1 MPVLSNQKETTMSR
15 NLAASGSKLSPVVS
29 ALMVCLALAA
39 CSKQPS
45 SSTPAAAAGPE
56 ATADSDASYSDLK
69 ARQEELARR
78 EAAVAEKERE
88 LQLAQREAKVADQE
102 QQLAREKQEAE
113 AAAAKAAAARDSAL
127 KVAAAK
133 KAAASKA
140 ASSKMAA
147 SSGSSKPPEPVF
159 QNVEV
164 AAGTPLTLALASDL
178 SSKTARPGDSFE
190 ATVASNL
197 TVGGRV
203 VVPTGTRITGNVT
216 EVISGSHAI
225 GATPTLG
232 LKFNQLELED
242 GQIIPITGE
251 LMEQGASEKVSDT
264 AKILGGAAVGA
275 VLGHQVK
282 TNNRGK
288 VIGGLLGGAVGA
300 IAAKNTGSE
309 VELASGSTLTLTTGE
324 PFMVKVRS

>member
-1 MPVLSNQKETTMSR
+1 V
-15 NLAASGSKLSPVVS
+15 
-29 ALMVCLALAA
+29 LAA
-39 CSKQPS
+39 CSKQAPPS
-45 SSTPAAAAGPE
+45 APAAATPE
-56 ATADSDASYSDLK
+56 PAADTTSDTSESDLK
-69 ARQEELARR
+69 ARQEDLARR

-102 QQLAREKQEAE
+102 QQLAREKKEAE
-113 AAAAKAAAARDSAL
+113 AAAAKAAAARDAAL
-127 KVAAAK
+127 KAATAK
-133 KAAASKA
+133 KAAAARA
-140 ASSKMAA
+140 ASSKASE
-147 SSGSSKPPEPVF
+147 SSGASAPAEPVM
-159 QNVEV
+159 QSVEV
-164 AAGTPLTLALASDL
+164 AAGTPITVALSSAL

-190 ATVASNL
+190 ATVASN
-197 TVGGRV
+197 VSVNGRV
-203 VVPTGTRITGNVT
+203 VVPVGTRVTGNVT
-216 EVISGSHAI
+216 EVISGSHSI
-225 GATPTLG
+225 GAVPTLG

-275 VLGHQVK
+275 ILGHQVK

-300 IAAKNTGSE
+300 VAAKNTGSE

-324 PFMVKVRS
+324 PLTVKVRS

>member
-1 MPVLSNQKETTMSR
+1 MFR
-15 NLAASGSKLSPVVS
+15 NLPAASSRKLSPAVLSMLV
-29 ALMVCLALAA
+29 ACLALYS
-39 CSKQPS
+39 CSKQAASPS
-45 SSTPAAAAGPE
+45 PTEAAAPQS
-56 ATADSDASYSDLK
+56 TADTAADAENSYNDLK
-69 ARQEELARR
+69 ARQEELAQR

-88 LQLAQREAKVADQE
+88 LQLAQREAKVAEQE
-102 QQLAREKQEAE
+102 QKLAQEKKEAE
-113 AAAAKAAAARDSAL
+113 AAAAKAASARDAAL

-133 KAAASKA
+133 KAAASHA
-140 ASSKMAA
+140 AMSSRPSASSAPSA
-147 SSGSSKPPEPVF
+147 PPQPVF

-164 AAGTPLTLALASDL
+164 VAGTPLTIALSSDL
-178 SSKTARPGDSFE
+178 SSRTAHPGDSFE
-190 ATVASNL
+190 ATVASN
-197 TVGGRV
+197 VSVNGRV
-203 VVPTGTRITGNVT
+203 VVPTGTRVTGNIT

-251 LMEQGASEKVSDT
+251 LNEQGQSEKVQDT

-288 VIGGLLGGAVGA
+288 IIGGLLGGAVGA
-300 IAAKNTGSE
+300 VAAKNTGSE

-324 PFMVKVRS
+324 PFTVKVRS

>member
-1 MPVLSNQKETTMSR
+1 MLSNHEEIAMPR
-15 NLAASGSKLSPVVS
+15 IPAASGSKLPHVLSR
-29 ALMVCLALAA
+29 LMVCLALSA
-39 CSKQPS
+39 CSKEPS
-45 SSTPAAAAGPE
+45 SSAPAAAGPE
-56 ATADSDASYSDLK
+56 AAAEADASYGDLK

-113 AAAAKAAAARDSAL
+113 AAAAKAAAARDAAL

-133 KAAASKA
+133 KAAAKRTASATKP
-140 ASSKMAA
+140 ASSTPSA
-147 SSGSSKPPEPVF
+147 PPAPVF

-190 ATVASNL
+190 ATVASN
-197 TVGGRV
+197 VMVDGRV

-225 GATPTLG
+225 GAVPTLG

-251 LMEQGASEKVSDT
+251 LMEQGASEKVRDT

-300 IAAKNTGSE
+300 IAAKNTGTE

>member
-1 MPVLSNQKETTMSR
+1 MFR
-15 NLAASGSKLSPVVS
+15 NLPAPGSKLS
-29 ALMVCLALAA
+29 ALLTILTVCLALSA
-39 CSKQPS
+39 CSKQAS
-45 SSTPAAAAGPE
+45 SPASAEAAPQ
-56 ATADSDASYSDLK
+56 ATADTAADANASYEDLK

-102 QQLAREKQEAE
+102 QQLAREKKEAE
-113 AAAAKAAAARDSAL
+113 DAAAKAATARDNAL
-127 KVAAAK
+127 KVASAK
-133 KAAASKA
+133 KAAARAAASKTPA
-140 ASSKMAA
+140 ASSP
-147 SSGSSKPPEPVF
+147 SKPPEPVI

-178 SSKTARPGDSFE
+178 SSKTAQPGDSFE

-197 TVGGRV
+197 TVNGRV
-203 VVPTGTRITGNVT
+203 VVPTGTRVTGNIT
-216 EVISGSHAI
+216 EVISGSRAI

-242 GQIIPITGE
+242 GQLIPITGE
-251 LMEQGASEKVSDT
+251 LTEQGSSEKVRDT

-282 TNNRGK
+282 TNNTGK
-288 VIGGLLGGAVGA
+288 IVGGLLGGAIGA
-300 IAAKNTGSE
+300 VAAKNTGTE

-324 PFMVKVRS
+324 PFTVKVRP

>member
-1 MPVLSNQKETTMSR
+1 MSR
-15 NLAASGSKLSPVVS
+15 NLAASGSKLSVVLS
-29 ALMVCLALAA
+29 ALMVCLALSA

-45 SSTPAAAAGPE
+45 SSAPGAAAPE
-56 ATADSDASYSDLK
+56 ATADSDTSYSDLK
-69 ARQEELARR
+69 ARQEELAKR

-140 ASSKMAA
+140 AASKAA
-147 SSGSSKPPEPVF
+147 VSSGSSKPPEPVF
-159 QNVEV
+159 QTVEV
-164 AAGTPLTLALASDL
+164 AAGTPLTLALSSDL

-251 LMEQGASEKVSDT
+251 LMEQGASEKVQDT

-309 VELASGSTLTLTTGE
+309 VELASGSTLTITTGE

>member
-1 MPVLSNQKETTMSR
+1 MFRTRPAASSSKFSPAVLSM
-15 NLAASGSKLSPVVS
+15 LVA
-29 ALMVCLALAA
+29 CLALSA
-39 CSKQPS
+39 CSKQE
-45 SSTPAAAAGPE
+45 AAPPQTEAQAPQSAAD
-56 ATADSDASYSDLK
+56 TAADAENSYKDLK
-69 ARQEELARR
+69 ARQEELAQR

-88 LQLAQREAKVADQE
+88 LQLAQREAKVAEQE
-102 QQLAREKQEAE
+102 QKLAQEKKEAE
-113 AAAAKAAAARDSAL
+113 AAAAKAATARDAAL

-133 KAAASKA
+133 KAAASHA
-140 ASSKMAA
+140 AMSSAPSASSA
-147 SSGSSKPPEPVF
+147 PPKPVF
-159 QNVEV
+159 QNIEV
-164 AAGTPLTLALASDL
+164 AAGTPLTIALSSDL

-190 ATVASNL
+190 ATVASN
-197 TVGGRV
+197 VSVNGRV
-203 VVPTGTRITGNVT
+203 VVPTGTRVTGNIT
-216 EVISGSHAI
+216 EVISGSRGI

-251 LMEQGASEKVSDT
+251 LNEQGQSEKVQDT

-288 VIGGLLGGAVGA
+288 IIGGLLGGAVGA
-300 IAAKNTGSE
+300 VAARNTGSE

-324 PFMVKVRS
+324 PFTVKVRS